1 MSYNVITGAKALI
14 KINDKIAG
22 FATGISISESTF
34 NGRVDSLGF
43 IDTREVVPIG
53 RAVSATVN
61 FLRVF
66 SNTDVSSFEQLAGT
80 ETDEGEIVNTTTDI
94 TKGISDRTKDA
105 LTKATFDLEVYDT
118 APGTDDG
125 EALMYTMMNCRVS
138 SQNFIV
144 DRGSIAGVQV
154 TIDGTHLVR
163 HDTRLVIVP

>member
-1 MSYNVITGAKALI
+1 MAFNVITGAKALI
-14 KINDKIAG
+14 KIEGSVAG
-22 FATGISISESTF
+22 FATGISITESTF

-61 FLRVF
+61 FLRIF
-66 SNTDVSSFEQLAGT
+66 QYTNMTQFDGLAEG
-80 ETDEGEIVNTTTDI
+80 EVDEGAIVNTSKVLNEAESKRTT
-94 TKGISDRTKDA
+94 DA
-105 LTKATFDLEVYDT
+105 LTKATFDLEIYDS
-118 APGTDDG
+118 APGT
-125 EALMYTMMNCRVS
+125 ATQQVIYTMQNCRIS

-163 HDTRLVIVP
+163 HDSV